1 MMLAVETATA
11 ACSVALSDGNK
22 TFFRYSKEPRS
33 HSKKIINMIDDVL
46 KNNINNIFKNQF
58 LIGKK
63 YFNTNVSLPDDIF
76 NEILKI

>member
-1 MMLAVETATA
+1 MGTPTISLQNHFLDYEKKDNMYSRLGFTYIVEDDED
-11 ACSVALSDGNK
+11 LK
-22 TFFRYSKEPRS
+22 
-33 HSKKIINMIDDVL
+33 NMIDDVL

>member
-22 TFFRYSKEPRS
+22 TFFRYSREPRS

-46 KNNINNIFKNQF
+46 EDAAVSFSMINR
-58 LIGKK
+58 LAVTVGPS
-63 YFNTNVSLPDDIF
+63 TRR
-76 NEILKI
+76 